1 MTTKRKATT
10 AKKASPKTN
19 ASKADAERLEAYK
32 RRLLALGAAFGF
44 IEMRLNRAEM
54 VMNALL
60 FTMQEH
66 KDQAEAEGVC
76 TCQLDEYIANVDLAV
91 EYIEKTS
98 EMAHF
103 RAQDILKTEVLKG

>member
-10 AKKASPKTN
+10 APKTN
-19 ASKADAERLEAYK
+19 ASKADAERLEANK
-32 RRLLALGAAFGF
+32 RQVLALGAAFGF

-66 KDQAEAEGVC
+66 KDQAEEEGVC

-103 RAQDILKTEVLKG
+103 RAQDILKTEVCKG